1 MQGSDSYR
9 LIVRRGPQPNQV
21 YELTDEVMNLG
32 RDITNQLVI
41 NDREVSRHHLRFVR
55 GADGITMEDLGS
67 TNGTFIN
74 GRRVTGA
81 TLLKNGDMIGLGETV
96 TLGYEVVRAGM
107 NNVAVYP
114 TPNPAQQP
122 TIPAQPASQPPAAS
136 PYQPPQN
143 PSPTPQQPPA
153 ASPYQPPLQPAAQ
166 PYQPQQPVP
175 DPYAPPAYQQ
185 AGQPAYQQPA
195 YNDPYAA
202 QQQPAYNDPY
212 QQSYNPPPP
221 PGYAGYDQHDPFGMR
236 EEEGGNSTRIFLY
249 GCAAIMLLCCCCSVI
264 GFVAI
269 DSLCLYD
276 NIPFLG
282 TTIRALGIGINC
294 AR

>member
-55 GADGITMEDLGS
+55 GSDGITMEDLGS

-114 TPNPAQQP
+114 TPGAAQQP
-122 TIPAQPASQPPAAS
+122 TIPAQAAPQQPAAAS

-143 PSPTPQQPPA
+143 PAPVPQQPPA
-153 ASPYQPPLQPAAQ
+153 ASPYQPPAQPAAQ
-166 PYQPQQPVP
+166 PFQPTQPVP

-185 AGQPAYQQPA
+185 PGQQPAYDPYGQQPA
-195 YNDPYAA
+195 YNDPYA
-202 QQQPAYNDPY
+202 QQQGA
-212 QQSYNPPPP
+212 YNPPPP

-236 EEEGGNSTRIFLY
+236 EEEGSSSTRIFLY
-249 GCAAIMLLCCCCSVI
+249 GCAAAMILCCCCTLF
-264 GFVAI
+264 GFLAV

-276 NIPFLG
+276 KIPGLG
-282 TTIRALGIGINC
+282 QIIRALGIGINC
-294 AR
+294 GVR